1 MSNLFQSL
9 GGGISNL
16 EQEFLGPDYSYVAGI
31 KNPTQLGITGQ
42 GSMSALTN
50 DVAGIVNYVNLLVEG
65 DGPASKTGKP
75 LGNKFFLTT
84 GGQCTDIKTGNL
96 VTRSAYINNQPTG
109 NIPLISAVAG
119 MNFTEFEG
127 LIPGM
132 LTDIGKINPVSLYT
146 AFTEGTDPSCAQVTL
161 QTIDVN
167 NNVGTGTAYVPV
179 AELQDLVSTGDV
191 PASALQAAGVP
202 VTATPPSE
210 GFTGA
215 MWAMGTST
223 GAGMRIRSSPAKL
236 SDTWILPPKDACIGK
251 VQSQRSRKWKVV
263 TPTNVFLGGTS
274 MLFLYVL
281 YRMMTK

>member
-1 MSNLFQSL
+1 MGDLFQSL

-16 EQEFLGPDYSYVAGI
+16 EQEFLGPDYSYVSGI

-42 GSMSALTN
+42 GTMSALTN

-109 NIPLISAVAG
+109 NIPLISDVAG
-119 MNFTEFEG
+119 MNFSEFEG
-127 LIPGM
+127 LIPGI
-132 LTDIGKINPVSLYT
+132 LTDIGKINPVAIYT
-146 AFTEGTDPSCAQVTL
+146 AFTEGSDPSCAQVTL

-167 NNVGTGTAYVPV
+167 NNVGQASAYVPV
-179 AELQDLVSTGDV
+179 AELQELVASGDV

-210 GFTGA
+210 GFTG
-215 MWAMGTST
+215 TRRVEYKSY
-223 GAGMRIRSSPAKL
+223 PASVKEG
-236 SDTWILPPKDACIGK
+236 WVLPEKDACIGK
-251 VQSQRSRKWKVV
+251 PPRERSSREWSQWSKRTLTSS
-263 TPTNVFLGGTS
+263 NIFMGGASMVFL
-274 MLFLYVL
+274 YIL
-281 YRMMTK
+281 YRMMMKK

>member
-9 GGGISNL
+9 GAGGGISNL

-31 KNPTQLGITGQ
+31 KNPTQLGISGQ
-42 GSMSALTN
+42 GSMNALTN

-65 DGPASKTGKP
+65 NGPASKTGQP

-109 NIPLISAVAG
+109 NLPFISSVAG

-132 LTDIGKINPVSLYT
+132 LTDIGKINPVSIYT

-167 NNVGTGTAYVPV
+167 NQVGTGTAYVPI
-179 AELQDLVSTGDV
+179 AELQDLVASGDV
-191 PASALQAAGVP
+191 PASALKAAGVP
-202 VTATPPSE
+202 VTATPPAE
-210 GFTGA
+210 GFVGS
-215 MWAMGTST
+215 MSMS
-223 GAGMRIRSSPAKL
+223 IRSTPASLK
-236 SDTWILPPKDACIGK
+236 DTWVIPPEQACVGK
-251 VQSQRSRKWKVV
+251 SRRRPFFKAF
-263 TPTNVFLGGTS
+263 TPTNLFLGGTS
-274 MLFLYVL
+274 MLFLYLL
-281 YRMMTK
+281 YRMMHK